1 MNNEI
6 NQIVNGVV
14 DFANNMGKYFD
25 SSDFSL
31 KKEILQ
37 ILIPNSLLY
46 SKKLVLS
53 ITKPFDTMLKSK
65 NYKVWC
71 TILRDFRANNWQEL
85 LSLYNKIK
93 HFQQEYEK
101 EQKLKV

>member
-1 MNNEI
+1 MNSEI

-37 ILIPNSLLY
+37 ILIPNSLLD

-53 ITKPFDTMLKSK
+53 ITKPFDAMLKSK
-65 NYKVWC
+65 NCEVWC
-71 TILRDFRANNWQEL
+71 AIGESNL
-85 LSLYNKIK
+85 
-93 HFQQEYEK
+93 
-101 EQKLKV
+101 

>member
-1 MNNEI
+1 MSEYANTEVTLTQKLASYDIVNSEI

-14 DFANNMGKYFD
+14 DFANNMGKYFE

-37 ILIPNSLLY
+37 ILIPNSLLD

-53 ITKPFDTMLKSK
+53 ITKPFDAMLKSK
-65 NYKVWC
+65 NCEVWC
-71 TILRDFRANNWQEL
+71 AQRESNP
-85 LSLYNKIK
+85 
-93 HFQQEYEK
+93 
-101 EQKLKV
+101 